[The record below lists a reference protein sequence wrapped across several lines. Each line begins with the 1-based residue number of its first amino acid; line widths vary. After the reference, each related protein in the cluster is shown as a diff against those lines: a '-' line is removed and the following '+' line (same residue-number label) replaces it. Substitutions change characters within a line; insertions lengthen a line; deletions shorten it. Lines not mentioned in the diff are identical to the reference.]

1 MANRNVFA
9 RSFQSVNSGGTD
21 VWVLDGEGVS
31 LSLPESQS
39 YTAGETLIQG
49 DFVYVS
55 GTSVFKASA
64 LSGVAAFNYGVIGAT
79 TVAAHAGSGISVSTD
94 GIVSIGN
101 ENVTADV
108 SLVPGEF
115 YYLSKY
121 SGQITRYATASG
133 LVSASGT
140 NEYQVSVPVGFAVS
154 NSELNVEIQPPVIL
168 YS

>member
-1 MANRNVFA
+1 VANRNVFA

-39 YTAGETLIQG
+39 YTAGETLIQS

-79 TVAAHAGSGISVSTD
+79 TVAAPAGSGISVSTD

>member
-79 TVAAHAGSGISVSTD
+79 TVAAPAGSGISVSTD

-101 ENVTADV
+101 ENVTANV
-108 SLVPGEF
+108 SLVTGEF

>member
-79 TVAAHAGSGISVSTD
+79 TVAAPAGSGISVSTD

-140 NEYQVSVPVGFAVS
+140 NEYQVSVPVGFSVS

>member
-1 MANRNVFA
+1 MANRNIFA
-9 RSFQSVNSGGTD
+9 RSYQSFSSGGAE

-31 LSLPESQS
+31 LSLPESQT

-55 GTSVFKASA
+55 GAQVFKATA
-64 LSGVAAFNYGVIGAT
+64 ISGVGSFNYGVIGAT
-79 TVAAHAGSGISVSTD
+79 TEATSAGSNVAVSTD
-94 GIVSIGN
+94 GIVSLGN
-101 ENVTADV
+101 ANITADV
-108 SLVPGEF
+108 SLVPGEY

-121 SGQITRYATASG
+121 DGQITRYSTASG

-140 NEYQVSVPVGFAVS
+140 DQYQVSVPVGYAVS
-154 NSELNVEIQPPVIL
+154 NSELDVEIQPPVIL

>member
-9 RSFQSVNSGGTD
+9 RSFQSYNSGGGE
-21 VWVLDGEGVS
+21 VWLLDGEGVS
-31 LSLPESQS
+31 LSLPESQT

-55 GTSVFKASA
+55 GTSVFKTSA
-64 LSGVAAFNYGVIGAT
+64 LSGVANFRYGVVGAT
-79 TVAAHAGSGISVSTD
+79 TESAALGATVGVSTD

-101 ENVTADV
+101 PNLTADV
-108 SLVPGEF
+108 SLVPGEY

-121 SGQITRYATASG
+121 DGQITRYSTASG

-140 NEYQVSVPVGFAVS
+140 NQYQVSVPVGYAVS
-154 NSELNVEIQPPVIL
+154 NSELDVEIQPPVIL

>member
-1 MANRNVFA
+1 VANRNVFA

-55 GTSVFKASA
+55 GISVFKASA

-79 TVAAHAGSGISVSTD
+79 TVAAPAGSGISVSTD

>member
-9 RSFQSVNSGGTD
+9 RSFQSVTSGGTD

-31 LSLPESQS
+31 LSLPASQS

-79 TVAAHAGSGISVSTD
+79 TVAAPAGSGISVSTD

-140 NEYQVSVPVGFAVS
+140 NEYQVSVPVGFSVS

>member
-39 YTAGETLIQG
+39 YTAGETLIQS

-79 TVAAHAGSGISVSTD
+79 TVAAPAGSGISVSTD

>member
-1 MANRNVFA
+1 VANRNVFA

-39 YTAGETLIQG
+39 YTAGETLIQS

-79 TVAAHAGSGISVSTD
+79 TVAAPAGSGISVSTD

-140 NEYQVSVPVGFAVS
+140 NEYQVSVPVGFSVS

>member
-1 MANRNVFA
+1 VANRNVFA

-79 TVAAHAGSGISVSTD
+79 TVAAPAGSGISVSTD

-101 ENVTADV
+101 ENVTANV

-140 NEYQVSVPVGFAVS
+140 NEYQVSLPVGFAVS

>member
-1 MANRNVFA
+1 MANRNIFA

-21 VWVLDGEGVS
+21 VWVLDGQGVS

-64 LSGVAAFNYGVIGAT
+64 LSGIANFNYGVIGAT
-79 TVAAHAGSGISVSTD
+79 TVAAPAGSGVSVSTD

-108 SLVPGEF
+108 SLVPGEY

-121 SGQITRYATASG
+121 DGQITRYATASG

-140 NEYQVSVPVGFAVS
+140 NQYQVSVPVGYAVS
-154 NSELNVEIQPPVIL
+154 NSELDVEIQPPVIL

>member
-1 MANRNVFA
+1 VANRNVFA

-31 LSLPESQS
+31 LSLPASQS

-79 TVAAHAGSGISVSTD
+79 TVAAPAGSGISVSTD

-108 SLVPGEF
+108 SLVPGKF

>member
-1 MANRNVFA
+1 M
-9 RSFQSVNSGGTD
+9 
-21 VWVLDGEGVS
+21 
-31 LSLPESQS
+31 
-39 YTAGETLIQG
+39 
-49 DFVYVS
+49 
-55 GTSVFKASA
+55 
-64 LSGVAAFNYGVIGAT
+64 
-79 TVAAHAGSGISVSTD
+79 
-94 GIVSIGN
+94 SIGN

>member
-1 MANRNVFA
+1 VANRNVFA

-79 TVAAHAGSGISVSTD
+79 TVAAPAGSGISVSTD

-140 NEYQVSVPVGFAVS
+140 NEYQVSVPVGFSVS

>member
-79 TVAAHAGSGISVSTD
+79 TVAAPAGSGISVSTD

-154 NSELNVEIQPPVIL
+154 NNELNVEIQPPVIL

>member
-1 MANRNVFA
+1 VANRNVFA

-31 LSLPESQS
+31 LSLPASQS
-39 YTAGETLIQG
+39 YTAGETLIQS

-79 TVAAHAGSGISVSTD
+79 TVAAPAGSGISVSTD

>member
-1 MANRNVFA
+1 VANRNVFA

-79 TVAAHAGSGISVSTD
+79 TVAAPAGSGISVSTD

>member
-1 MANRNVFA
+1 MANRNIFA

-21 VWVLDGEGVS
+21 VWVLDGQGVS

-79 TVAAHAGSGISVSTD
+79 TVAAPAGSGVSVSTD
-94 GIVSIGN
+94 GVVSIGN

-108 SLVPGEF
+108 SLVPGEY

-121 SGQITRYATASG
+121 PGQITRYATASG

-140 NEYQVSVPVGFAVS
+140 NQYQVSVPVGYAVS
-154 NSELNVEIQPPVIL
+154 NSELDVEIQPPVIL

>member
-79 TVAAHAGSGISVSTD
+79 TVAAPAGSGISVSTD

-101 ENVTADV
+101 ENVTANV

-140 NEYQVSVPVGFAVS
+140 NEYQVSVPVGFSVS

>member
-39 YTAGETLIQG
+39 YTAGETLIQS

-79 TVAAHAGSGISVSTD
+79 TVAAPAGSGISVSTD

-101 ENVTADV
+101 ENVTANV

>member
-55 GTSVFKASA
+55 GISVFKASA

-79 TVAAHAGSGISVSTD
+79 TVAAPAGSGISVSTD

>member
-55 GTSVFKASA
+55 GASVFKASA

-79 TVAAHAGSGISVSTD
+79 TVAAPAGSGISVSTD

>member
-1 MANRNVFA
+1 VANRNVFA

-31 LSLPESQS
+31 LSLPASQS

-79 TVAAHAGSGISVSTD
+79 TVAAPAGSGISVSTD

-101 ENVTADV
+101 ENVTANV

>member
-1 MANRNVFA
+1 VANRNVFA

-79 TVAAHAGSGISVSTD
+79 TVAAPAGSGISVSTD

-101 ENVTADV
+101 ENVTANV

>member
-79 TVAAHAGSGISVSTD
+79 TVAAPAGSGISVSTD

-101 ENVTADV
+101 ENVTANV

>member
-1 MANRNVFA
+1 MANRNIFA
-9 RSFQSVNSGGTD
+9 RSFQSVNSGGTN

-31 LSLPESQS
+31 LSLPASQS
-39 YTAGETLIQG
+39 YTAGETLRQG

-55 GTSVFKASA
+55 GTSVFKATA
-64 LSGVAAFNYGVIGAT
+64 LSGVAATRYGVIGAT
-79 TVAAHAGSGISVSTD
+79 TVAAPAGSGISVSTD
-94 GIVSIGN
+94 GIVSLGSANI
-101 ENVTADV
+101 TADV
-108 SLVPGEF
+108 SLVPGEY

-140 NEYQVSVPVGFAVS
+140 NQYRVSVPVGYAVS
-154 NSELNVEIQPPVIL
+154 NSELDVEIQPPVIL

>member
-1 MANRNVFA
+1 VANRNVFA

-31 LSLPESQS
+31 LSLPASQS

-79 TVAAHAGSGISVSTD
+79 TVAAPAGSGISVSTD

-140 NEYQVSVPVGFAVS
+140 NEYQVSVPVGFSVS